1 MSIIDRLNEQSTGLE
16 TYHNRVSNIMNNF
29 DLEKGIFD
37 QTQEAKKA
45 DEKSSLQAIA
55 QKQLDSGG
63 LIAPLAGSV
72 LKTGSKVVTN
82 KLKTSGITDAVGK
95 KLDDVKS
102 SISNKIGDI
111 TDSIKDKYNNLTS
124 KNTPS
129 DDSSGTTAAP
139 PPQQNNEAF
148 NPDSTE
154 PVAQRGGQAASR
166 PNEGSVP
173 GEGDVTGGE
182 FSRVTNAPASR
193 QDTGGGLRPD
203 EDRPA
208 PAQAAP
214 AEGEPAAA
222 TAERV
227 AGEGGEAATEMGG
240 IEKEVEGAAEGEGG
254 GAGLIGAAIGAAST
268 LAGKGS
274 AGQKAGALG
283 KLGAEGAGIEAASAF
298 LPGAGEI
305 LAGAVGIGSLIYDH
319 RQKQKEEASDAASAA
334 AGAASAPRAPQM
346 GGVAFNAA
354 PVLDSSDFHSL

>member
-16 TYHNRVSNIMNNF
+16 TYHNRVSNMMNNF

-82 KLKTSGITDAVGK
+82 KLKTSGVTDAVGK

-129 DDSSGTTAAP
+129 DDSTGSTAAP

-148 NPDSTE
+148 NPDTTE

-166 PNEGSVP
+166 PNEGAIP
-173 GEGDVTGGE
+173 GEGEVTGGE
-182 FSRVTNAPASR
+182 FSRVTNAPAAR

-214 AEGEPAAA
+214 PEGEPASA
-222 TAERV
+222 TAER
-227 AGEGGEAATEMGG
+227 EATEMGG
-240 IEKEVEGAAEGEGG
+240 VEKDVEGAVEGEGG

-319 RQKQKEEASDAASAA
+319 RQKQKEEASDAASDA
-334 AGAASAPRAPQM
+334 AGAAAAPRAPQM

>member
-16 TYHNRVSNIMNNF
+16 TYHNRVSNMMNNF

-37 QTQEAKKA
+37 QTQESKKA

-55 QKQLDSGG
+55 QKQLDSGS

-72 LKTGSKVVTN
+72 LKTGSKAFTN
-82 KLKTSGITDAVGK
+82 KLQTSGVTDAVSK
-95 KLDDVKS
+95 KLGDVKS

-111 TDSIKDKYNNLTS
+111 TDSIKDKYNNLTT

-148 NPDSTE
+148 NPDTAE

-166 PNEGSVP
+166 PNEGAIP
-173 GEGDVTGGE
+173 GEGEVTGGE
-182 FSRVTNAPASR
+182 FSRVTNAPAGR
-193 QDTGGGLRPD
+193 QDTGGGLRE

-222 TAERV
+222 AAER
-227 AGEGGEAATEMGG
+227 EATAPSATEMGG

-268 LAGKGS
+268 LAGKGT

-346 GGVAFNAA
+346 GGIAFNAS
-354 PVLDSSDFHSL
+354 PVLDSSEFHAL